1 MKLTHV
7 SASLFLASLG
17 FDPLMSLLGGLLPDV
32 DTVCC
37 HRKLLHNVWVPLL
50 LFLWSGSLALF
61 VSYLFHLLLDSL
73 TPSGVNWF
81 WPLKVKRVRGWVRTG
96 GPVDYLLAL
105 FFLVSAST
113 LVVLR
118 SLALYP

>member
-17 FDPLMSLLGGLLPDV
+17 LDPLMSLLGGLLPDV

-37 HRKLLHNVWVPLL
+37 HRKLLHNVWVPLV
-50 LFLWSGSLALF
+50 LFLWGGSLALF

-73 TPSGVNWF
+73 TPFGVNWF
-81 WPLKVKRVRGWVRTG
+81 WPIKVKRIRGPVRTG
-96 GPVDYLLAL
+96 GFLDYVFAFL
-105 FFLVSAST
+105 FLILTFVLVA
-113 LVVLR
+113 VNVLR
-118 SLALYP
+118 L

>member
-1 MKLTHV
+1 MRFTHV

-32 DTVCC
+32 DTICC
-37 HRKLLHNVWVPLL
+37 HRKLLHNVWVPLA

-81 WPLKVKRVRGWVRTG
+81 WPLEIRKIRGPVRTG
-96 GPVDYLLAL
+96 GLLDYIFAFLFLA
-105 FFLVSAST
+105 FTAID
-113 LVVLR
+113 VVFR
-118 SLALYP
+118 ALHL